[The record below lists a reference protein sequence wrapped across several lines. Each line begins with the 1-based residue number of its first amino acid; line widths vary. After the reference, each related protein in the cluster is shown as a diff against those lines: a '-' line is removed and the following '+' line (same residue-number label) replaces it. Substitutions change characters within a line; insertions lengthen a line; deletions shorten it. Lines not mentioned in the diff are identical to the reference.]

1 MCLLSRIFDD
11 DEDGKIY
18 AADMVE
24 VLTSFGEKFTKS
36 EARKLVQNED
46 NTGEGLINYEGDFI
60 SIINYCNDIL
70 YICCFLDLCTK
81 LIPTDVTEKK
91 TEKDTKNQ
99 K

>member
-1 MCLLSRIFDD
+1 MKRVILSSIIINITINCYYYLYRIFDD

-46 NTGEGLINYEGDFI
+46 NTGEGLIDYEGDI
-60 SIINYCNDIL
+60 IMIINYCHFAFCLFFTNV
-70 YICCFLDLCTK
+70 FS
-81 LIPTDVTEKK
+81 
-91 TEKDTKNQ
+91 
-99 K
+99 

>member
-1 MCLLSRIFDD
+1 MYLLSRIFDD

-46 NTGEGLINYEGDFI
+46 NTGEGLIDYEGDI
-60 SIINYCNDIL
+60 ILIINYCN
-70 YICCFLDLCTK
+70 YIFYKCCFLALCTK

-91 TEKDTKNQ
+91 TEKDSKNQ

>member
-1 MCLLSRIFDD
+1 MLLFYYLYRIFDD

-46 NTGEGLINYEGDFI
+46 NTGEGLIDYEGDI
-60 SIINYCNDIL
+60 IMIINYCHFAFCLFFTNV
-70 YICCFLDLCTK
+70 FS
-81 LIPTDVTEKK
+81 
-91 TEKDTKNQ
+91 
-99 K
+99 

>member
-1 MCLLSRIFDD
+1 
-11 DEDGKIY
+11 
-18 AADMVE
+18 MVE

-60 SIINYCNDIL
+60 LIIDYRNDML
-70 YICCFLDLCTK
+70 YKCCFLELCTK

-91 TEKDTKNQ
+91 TEKDTKIQ